1 MQVENE
7 ILRVYEQQLLEKEN
21 SGVSALLR
29 DDKVRRCQRCCLLCS
44 QQRRRSA
51 LLPCRSGR
59 LS

>member
-1 MQVENE
+1 M
-7 ILRVYEQQLLEKEN
+7 YEQQLLEKEN

-29 DDKVRRCQRCCLLCS
+29 DDKVRRCERCRLLCR